1 MNGRCCSLLKFLST
15 TKQNSICKRVF
26 FYDITESTQD
36 IAISLAEA
44 NSKLDRTLIIANE
57 QSGGKGRDGKIWIS
71 PQGGIWLSLII
82 RPAITVNKASFLSF
96 IASLSVCEAIRA
108 ESGLEA
114 KIKWPNDIVINSK
127 KVSGILISI
136 GAEKATLKYLIFG
149 IGINSN
155 LDNTSLQLISKTIG
169 AAYEITS
176 LRNEMSGNYIDCGNI
191 IVRILQKLDYYLEQ
205 LKYDELSVL
214 NDWKVR
220 CETINKYVR
229 IVNKDHTWYEGLVL
243 DVDHDGSLIVKV
255 ANGNSIRVT
264 DNQVTIRTT
273 TI

>member
-1 MNGRCCSLLKFLST
+1 MNSGCCSLLKFLST
-15 TKQNSICKRVF
+15 TKRNSICKRVF
-26 FYDITESTQD
+26 FYDVAESTQD
-36 IAISLAEA
+36 IAISLAET
-44 NSKLDRTLIIANE
+44 NSNLDRTLIIANE

-71 PQGGIWLSLII
+71 PRGGIWLSIII
-82 RPAITVNKASFLSF
+82 RPYITVNKVSFLSF

-108 ESGLEA
+108 ETGLESN
-114 KIKWPNDIVINSK
+114 IKWPNDIVINSK

-136 GAEKATLKYLIFG
+136 GAENAILKYLVCG

-155 LDNTSLQLISKTIG
+155 LDNTSLHLISKTIG

-205 LKYDELSVL
+205 LESNELL
-214 NDWKVR
+214 ILDDWKVR
-220 CETINKYVR
+220 CETINKNVR

-243 DVDHDGSLIVKV
+243 DVDLDGSLIVKV

-264 DNQVTIRTT
+264 ENEVTIRTT

>member
-1 MNGRCCSLLKFLST
+1 MNSICCSLLKFLST

-36 IAISLAEA
+36 IAISLAET

-108 ESGLEA
+108 ESGLES

-155 LDNTSLQLISKTIG
+155 LDNASLQLISKTIG

-205 LKYDELSVL
+205 LEYDELSVL
-214 NDWKVR
+214 NEWKVR